1 MKFRNTKEDCK
12 VRLEN
17 PNSQDSG
24 KYTWKTLKTNEIIEL
39 PKQVGIRYGFK
50 VEEKKIEKP
59 EVTESSIGKTK
70 VETKQLK
77 KKEYQKKILS
87 IKGIGKKT
95 MQDIIK
101 IYPFEEDL
109 IKSIKNNEHL
119 PFRDDI
125 CVLLKEKFLKEKYDS
140 L

>member
-24 KYTWKTLKTNEIIEL
+24 NYTWKTLKTNEIIEL

-50 VEEKKIEKP
+50 VEIKIKEENAEKL

-95 MQDIIK
+95 MEDIIK

-109 IKSIKNNEHL
+109 INSIKNNEHL
-119 PFRDDI
+119 PIKDNI
-125 CVLLKEKFLKEKYDS
+125 EKILKEKYDR